1 MEVIDKKSY
10 SLYPVTRNSLG
21 GIRAEYEQIPITF
34 KTHIDS
40 PIPIPDS
47 EIPVMSSIKYNL
59 YELDEFPTDQDLQYD
74 TPEEM
79 IEKLEE
85 WGFDWQ
91 DFAEKICFF
100 PKNSDEN
107 VPTSLK
113 LAKGW
118 AKDISPCWDAWDALG
133 LGRSFR
139 AQSGIVELS
148 CDDQYFGL
156 EEYILNSLQDVR
168 SLKNMP
174 VYIPTLCRFG
184 LANDE
189 LDKTKY
195 IWLGPSLMKTSATT
209 PSSADIFS
217 EVLHGTCPDFGSAR
231 DGSGSGNNMAG
242 FFTGLT
248 PASPYR
254 GYEGFAIPVLFKVKT
269 PNLLEDHI
277 YGLIYFGYAERS
289 YEGTIS
295 DQKYFISTK
304 MWFGYQSSQ
313 LSGYYYTGPSSAQ
326 SMTTTIDEFFD
337 NASEWVD
344 EDIELPET
352 DPYEQIQESE
362 NGGGDGTLDW
372 TSDAIN
378 DDSATI
384 LTPDLEGSDYGNL
397 TSMYN
402 VYELGTNPK
411 GPLSVLHAYMW
422 SSTLLDIITKAN
434 ADVRQSI
441 ISIHALP
448 YIATH
453 DTSRSVPI
461 ILCGQD
467 SGSDAFGGVPQKEE
481 FDLGSIQIKEFY
493 GSYLDYSPYTS
504 ASIYLPFIGSR
515 DLPID
520 QIMGKTVN
528 IKYTFD
534 NYNGN
539 CVAKIYA
546 GGNLIDC
553 YNGQCSLTYPCTG
566 ADYAQKL
573 MGGIM
578 TIGGLAMMGGGLA
591 KMAEPFSAAAAAGYG
606 APTLAA
612 PGFALGS
619 KAIMSGI
626 GSAAI
631 GSAIADKASVYRNGN
646 LGGSSSWYSYRTPYI
661 TIISPRLAQPKRRN
675 AITGKATCRTVKVGQ
690 VSGFNQFADIH
701 VDQVICSDTER
712 TLIKEALLKGVI
724 I

>member
-10 SLYPVTRNSLG
+10 SLYPVTRNSIG
-21 GIRAEYEQIPITF
+21 GTRATFEQIPITF

-40 PIPIPDS
+40 PIPIPDQ
-47 EIPVMSSIKYNL
+47 EVVLSSAIKYNV
-59 YELDEFPTDQDLQYD
+59 YELDEFPTDQELQYD
-74 TPEEM
+74 TTEEM
-79 IEKLEE
+79 IAKLEE

-100 PKNSDEN
+100 PKNSDSN
-107 VPTSLK
+107 DGLK

-148 CDDQYFGL
+148 CDDQYFGI
-156 EEYILNSLQDVR
+156 EDPIINYMNDCY
-168 SLKNMP
+168 SLKNIR
-174 VYIPTLCRFG
+174 VYIPGLCRYG
-184 LANDE
+184 LANKGLDE
-189 LDKTKY
+189 TKQ
-195 IWLGPSLMKTSATT
+195 IWIGSSLLKTSSTEPAATD
-209 PSSADIFS
+209 PFS
-217 EVLHGTCPDFGSAR
+217 EVLYGTCPDFGSAR
-231 DGSGSGNNMAG
+231 SGSGSGNTMPG

-248 PASPYR
+248 PFTPYR
-254 GYEGFAIPVLFKVKT
+254 GYEGFAVPILFKVKT
-269 PNLLEDHI
+269 PNLTEDHV
-277 YGLIYFGYAERS
+277 YGLIYFGYVERS

-304 MWFGYQSSQ
+304 QWFGYQASQ
-313 LSGYYYTGPSSAQ
+313 LSGYYYTGTSSAQ
-326 SMTTTIDEFFD
+326 AMTIAIDEFFEE
-337 NASEWVD
+337 ASEWTD
-344 EDIELPET
+344 EDIELPEV

-372 TSDAIN
+372 TSDTID
-378 DDSATI
+378 DDSSTI
-384 LTPDLEGSDYGNL
+384 LTPNIEGASSGNQ
-397 TSMYN
+397 TSIYN
-402 VYELGTNPK
+402 VYELGINPK
-411 GPLSVLHAYMW
+411 LSLSQLHSYMW
-422 SSTLLDIITKAN
+422 SSTLLDVITKAN

-448 YIATH
+448 YVATH
-453 DTSRSVPI
+453 DTSQNLPI

-467 SGSDAFGGVPQKEE
+467 SGADGFGGVPQKEE

-528 IKYTFD
+528 IKYIFD

-573 MGGIM
+573 MGAVM
-578 TIGGLAMMGGGLA
+578 TVGGLAAIGGGLVS
-591 KMAEPFSAAAAAGYG
+591 MATPFASAAAAGLG

-612 PGFALGS
+612 PGFAAGS
-619 KAIMSGI
+619 KALMTGI

-631 GSAIADKASVYRNGN
+631 GSAMSDKASIYRNGN
-646 LGGSSSWYSYRTPYI
+646 LGGAASWYSYRTPYI
-661 TIISPRLAQPKRRN
+661 TIISPRLAQPRRRN

-690 VSGFNQFADIH
+690 VSGFNQFSDIH
-701 VDQVICSDTER
+701 VDQVVCSDTER
-712 TLIKEALLKGVI
+712 ALIKEALLKGVI